1 MSPCYV
7 EKRIKISNS
16 NLIQHRKNYT
26 EKWQTTDINV
36 RKLNI
41 AINLFLDFFIVL
53 HNYSHN
59 YSKINEFFWENSN
72 QDVTSKK
79 GHDEVVF
86 FPSLHFVSLLS
97 LLLR

>member
-53 HNYSHN
+53 LHVIF
-59 YSKINEFFWENSN
+59 SKHI
-72 QDVTSKK
+72 VLPGKTST
-79 GHDEVVF
+79 V
-86 FPSLHFVSLLS
+86 
-97 LLLR
+97 